1 MAHRLDRINRFV
13 EGVTR
18 NRREIV
24 SPEGVTLEIDIANH
38 GERLVAFAI
47 DLMFWIL
54 ATAFLFLCLALM
66 IVSKMDGAIAVTIVL
81 FIAFLVRNLY
91 FIHFELTMQGST
103 PGKRIVGLKVI
114 DSRGGPLLP
123 GAIVARNL
131 TRDVE
136 VFLPLGLY
144 LSLPAAG
151 QGVTL
156 LTQLAYLGWI
166 GLVSALPFFNRDH
179 RRAGDLIGGTLVIAM
194 PRRALLAELGD
205 SQARFV
211 FTRRQLDAYGAFE
224 LQVLEELL
232 RRPDSP
238 ETRKIQQ
245 DVGVKICRKIAWG
258 AAPPPGEI
266 RAFLTAFY
274 TAERAHL
281 EREQLFGKYR
291 ADKTSA
297 PTSL

>member
-1 MAHRLDRINRFV
+1 
-13 EGVTR
+13 
-18 NRREIV
+18 
-24 SPEGVTLEIDIANH
+24 
-38 GERLVAFAI
+38 
-47 DLMFWIL
+47 L

-238 ETRKIQQ
+238 ETRQIQQ